1 MAGPCPDWP
10 AAIAA
15 ECDDVIEEEDA
26 LVVPISPAP
35 LAKPTKSSITII
47 ISLFLSFSIYLSIF
61 SILLFQI
68 SFDLIDWVR
77 FEHAN
82 EFSFIN

>member
-10 AAIAA
+10 AAIAAA

-35 LAKPTKSSITII
+35 LAKPTKNRQLLSSIFFFWFCVFYYR
-47 ISLFLSFSIYLSIF
+47 LPKRV
-61 SILLFQI
+61 LL
-68 SFDLIDWVR
+68 DV
-77 FEHAN
+77 
-82 EFSFIN
+82 